1 MKTKKLHAFSARM
14 MSMMALAFVLFI
26 ASCEKDDPTPEPQ
39 ATCDDGIQNGDET
52 GIDCG
57 GSCSACVTMAA
68 PDLNAGVLDMEE
80 DGMGP
85 DFSAENENN
94 DSNPDGSWGVFGFSE
109 GNKIELEIVDNPNTT
124 GNSSAKVL
132 KIEEQ
137 GGQQVWQG
145 FFFNLESKIALASPN
160 TAISVDVHSVREG
173 QMVSMKLED
182 SANSATNTGDI
193 KVATTGTGWETVTF
207 NLDPEAHSGKFDRMV
222 FIMDFGDAAE
232 TAATTHYID
241 NIRLSEPGEEPEE
254 PTVNT
259 EGSFDADF
267 SGAFGGTTAENDV
280 YSFPASAETWAGW
293 ANNTGSIYPLGFPN
307 GGTITFTASS
317 AGADAGIYFRFERLP
332 YNENDP
338 NATEPSFNTAEVTV
352 SGSEAKEYT
361 IAIDAQDAAN
371 TYSSA
376 LMYFTVRDVEVTITN
391 VKINPGASGETTT
404 SVNTSGTFS
413 PNFDGAFGGVTL
425 EEGGIYTF
433 PGSAESWAGWA
444 NNNTEIYPLGF
455 PNGGTITFT
464 ASAPADAGIYF
475 RFERLPY
482 DENDSNATEP
492 SFNTETITISGETA
506 TEYTVTIE
514 AQDAANTYS
523 SALMYL
529 TTRDVAVT
537 ITDIKINL

>member
-1 MKTKKLHAFSARM
+1 MKTKKLHAFSARL

-85 DFSAENENN
+85 DFSDENENN
-94 DSNPDGSWGVFGFSE
+94 ESNPQGSWGVFGFSE

-145 FFFNLESKIALASPN
+145 FFFNLESKIALTSTN

-232 TAATTHYID
+232 TVATTHYID
-241 NIRLSEPGEEPEE
+241 NIRLSEPGEDPEE

-267 SGAFGGTTAENDV
+267 SGAFGGTTSENDV

-413 PNFDGAFGGVTL
+413 PNYDGPFGGATI

-464 ASAPADAGIYF
+464 ASAAADAGIYF

-482 DENDSNATEP
+482 DENDSSATEP

>member
-1 MKTKKLHAFSARM
+1 MKTKKLHSFSARL

-26 ASCEKDDPTPEPQ
+26 VSCEKDDPTPEPQ

-57 GSCSACVTMAA
+57 GSCSACVTMVA

-85 DFSAENENN
+85 DFSEDNESNEA
-94 DSNPDGSWGVFGFSE
+94 NPDGTWGVFGSDAA
-109 GNKIELEIVDNPNTT
+109 NKIQLEIVDNPNPT

-132 KIEEQ
+132 KIVEQ
-137 GGQQVWQG
+137 GDQQVWQG
-145 FFFNLESKIALASPN
+145 FFFNLESKIAITSPN

-232 TAATTHYID
+232 TAETTHYID

-259 EGSFDADF
+259 DGSFDADF
-267 SGAFGGTTAENDV
+267 SGAFGGTTVENDV

-317 AGADAGIYFRFERLP
+317 AGADAGIFFRFERLP

-391 VKINPGASGETTT
+391 VKINPGASGETSTT
-404 SVNTSGTFS
+404 VNTSGTFS
-413 PNFDGAFGGVTL
+413 PNFDGPFGGATI

-433 PGSAESWAGWA
+433 PESAESWAGWA
-444 NNNTEIYPLGF
+444 NNNAEIYPLGF

-464 ASAPADAGIYF
+464 ATSATETGIYF

-492 SFNTETITISGETA
+492 SFNTETITINGETA

-529 TTRDVAVT
+529 TKRDVAVT